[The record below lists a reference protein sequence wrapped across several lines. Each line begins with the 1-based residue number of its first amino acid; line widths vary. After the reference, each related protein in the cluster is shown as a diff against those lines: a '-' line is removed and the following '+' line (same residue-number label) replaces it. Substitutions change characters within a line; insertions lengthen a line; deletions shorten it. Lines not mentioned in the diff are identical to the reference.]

1 MQTSVQRGAKP
12 KNIALIGLDANGDA
26 GQPAIYWVKTIQR
39 MPTSVQRVAK
49 RSNIVVTG
57 LDAKRDARQP
67 AIYAQRPIPQK
78 PHQASTYRFNKN
90 GKRLI
95 FDILTLL
102 KRSHQQHNVLLQLI
116 PPHQVCREL

>member
-49 RSNIVVTG
+49 RTNIVVTG

-78 PHQASTYRFNKN
+78 PTHQVSTYHFNKN

-95 FDILTLL
+95 FDILT
-102 KRSHQQHNVLLQLI
+102 
-116 PPHQVCREL
+116 